1 MVDILDVKCRF
12 SNLQKQVQYM
22 CVHLFHTCYAN
33 AHVHVCMC
41 ACVYVCMCGHVYTCS
56 IYYFFVC
63 VLHVYQPIPT
73 PPPPPPLPLPQ
84 VCMHVIQSVHTEM
97 ERMKDEWE
105 GIVNKA
111 PPPKPMEGAG
121 QEGSVGKEAK
131 SSDSYC
137 FELLSMV
144 ARLSQSDLGCE
155 FLSKQ
160 DKLVQDLFALL
171 HIATVRIQLQV
182 MQGHV

>member
-1 MVDILDVKCRF
+1 M
-12 SNLQKQVQYM
+12 
-22 CVHLFHTCYAN
+22 HHTAS
-33 AHVHVCMC
+33 
-41 ACVYVCMCGHVYTCS
+41 T
-56 IYYFFVC
+56 FV
-63 VLHVYQPIPT
+63 LT
-73 PPPPPPLPLPQ
+73 LLSGPQ
-84 VCMHVIQSVHTEM
+84 VCIHVIESVHTEM

-105 GIVNKA
+105 VSVAKA
-111 PPPKPMEGAG
+111 PPPKPAQGAA
-121 QEGSVGKEAK
+121 QEAPSGKEAK

-144 ARLSQSDLGCE
+144 TRLSQSDSGCE

-182 MQGHV
+182 RNECIAVFT

>member
-1 MVDILDVKCRF
+1 M
-12 SNLQKQVQYM
+12 
-22 CVHLFHTCYAN
+22 
-33 AHVHVCMC
+33 
-41 ACVYVCMCGHVYTCS
+41 
-56 IYYFFVC
+56 
-63 VLHVYQPIPT
+63 LHVYQPIPT
-73 PPPPPPLPLPQ
+73 PPPPLPLPLPQ

>member
-1 MVDILDVKCRF
+1 M
-12 SNLQKQVQYM
+12 YM
-22 CVHLFHTCYAN
+22 YISFLSVCIDLRTHLL
-33 AHVHVCMC
+33 
-41 ACVYVCMCGHVYTCS
+41 S
-56 IYYFFVC
+56 
-63 VLHVYQPIPT
+63 LS
-73 PPPPPPLPLPQ
+73 PLSQ

-97 ERMKDEWE
+97 ERMKEEWE
-105 GIVNKA
+105 VTVSKA
-111 PPPKPMEGAG
+111 PPPKPAEGAG
-121 QEGSVGKEAK
+121 QEAAGGKEAK

-144 ARLSQSDLGCE
+144 TRLSQSDLGCE

-182 MQGHV
+182 MATCKVVCGTNWQNEITPFFGMKISNQS